1 MQAVPVIALTG
12 YLGAGKT
19 TLLNHVLRTPGARIG
34 VVINDFGELN
44 VDAGLVTGQVDEP
57 ASIAGGCICCLSD
70 DDTLD
75 DALTKLADPKL
86 DLDAIIVEA
95 SGMADPVAISRIIR
109 FSGAENVRWGGVVDV
124 IDARA
129 HFDTVDRGGLP
140 PARYGAASLVV
151 VNKLDQVPDTER
163 DNTLERI
170 EARVRE
176 LNPDTQ
182 IVGVTAGRIDSTL
195 LYDVS
200 ARSAEPGQLSFRE
213 LLLDAATPPHADD
226 HDHMHADSV
235 TVTSDG
241 CVDPDT
247 LFDLLENPP
256 AGVYRLKGVVAVG
269 YRATIRRYVVNLVGT
284 SIHVAGAPPTAT
296 TGIPNHLVAIG
307 VHLDSDEVRDPHEHR
322 TTEPRGATLRPR
334 DSPPAAVPPA
344 QHLTNRHLPSTF
356 STRPAISSIA
366 NGPRTRSAGRPALD
380 GRSARRCAGRGPA
393 APRTPSA
400 RCRSARPAWTSGA
413 PAPRPIRH
421 CARRFPRSRRPVS
434 PVQRRAATVGGIPAE
449 AAEVTG
455 PGTAHT
461 TRPIASAQ
469 DAVLAAPLRKPASTT
484 TVARLSTATNRLR
497 VRKRCRAGRTPGGY
511 SVTSRPLADIRCSSA
526 ECPAG

>member
-151 VNKLDQVPDTER
+151 VNKLDQVPDAER
-163 DNTLERI
+163 DTTLERI

-182 IVGVTAGRIDSTL
+182 IVGVTAGRIDPTL

-200 ARSAEPGQLSFRE
+200 ARSEEPGQLSFRE
-213 LLLDAATPPHADD
+213 LLLDGGWCA
-226 HDHMHADSV
+226 
-235 TVTSDG
+235 
-241 CVDPDT
+241 
-247 LFDLLENPP
+247 
-256 AGVYRLKGVVAVG
+256 
-269 YRATIRRYVVNLVGT
+269 
-284 SIHVAGAPPTAT
+284 
-296 TGIPNHLVAIG
+296 
-307 VHLDSDEVRDPHEHR
+307 
-322 TTEPRGATLRPR
+322 RPR
-334 DSPPAAVPPA
+334 
-344 QHLTNRHLPSTF
+344 R
-356 STRPAISSIA
+356 RPR
-366 NGPRTRSAGRPALD
+366 PRTRRFGDGDQRRLRRSGCAVRPA
-380 GRSARRCAGRGPA
+380 RKPAGRGVPA
-393 APRTPSA
+393 QRD
-400 RCRSARPAWTSGA
+400 R
-413 PAPRPIRH
+413 
-421 CARRFPRSRRPVS
+421 RRP
-434 PVQRRAATVGGIPAE
+434 
-449 AAEVTG
+449 
-455 PGTAHT
+455 
-461 TRPIASAQ
+461 
-469 DAVLAAPLRKPASTT
+469 
-484 TVARLSTATNRLR
+484 LSRDR
-497 VRKRCRAGRTPGGY
+497 
-511 SVTSRPLADIRCSSA
+511 
-526 ECPAG
+526 